1 MSELADDGLPESP
14 LVEIVRRMREPG
26 LPVLVV
32 AHRGDSQNAPE
43 NTLAAFSLAVEQQAD
58 LVEFDVHQTADGDVV
73 VIHDEKIDRTTDGQ
87 GEVFRMRTAD
97 VRAVSAGAWFSPR
110 FAAER
115 VPLLD
120 EVLDLCRRAR
130 VVPMIEIKAKWRR
143 TQDCGRRVVQ
153 ALARHGLLERAVVI
167 CRDLN
172 RVGEVRTASPVTP
185 LSTITFTKRQARGAM
200 KLTGVAGVDC
210 YWKSLSLGLVAQL
223 RQGAFFITPWTVNRA
238 RDMERLF
245 LLGCEAIITDSPVTL
260 RDRIEG
266 FEFARTRDRLERWRV
281 DGEDLD
287 LEAVAEADPNED
299 EPDPSPEELAREA
312 VSKDSSPDILLQD
325 A

>member
-1 MSELADDGLPESP
+1 LSDADEELPESP
-14 LVEIVRRMREPG
+14 LLQLVRRAREPA

-43 NTLAAFSLAVEQQAD
+43 NTLAAFQLAAEQGAD
-58 LVEFDVHQTADGDVV
+58 LLELDVHQTADGDVV
-73 VIHDEKIDRTTDGQ
+73 VIHDDKLDRTTDGT
-87 GEVFRMRTAD
+87 GEVHRLRTAE

-130 VVPMIEIKAKWRR
+130 VVPMIEIKAKRRR
-143 TQDCGRRVVQ
+143 TQDCGQRVVQ

-167 CRDLN
+167 CREVG
-172 RVGEVRTASPVTP
+172 RVEEVRAASPATP
-185 LSTITFTKRQARGAM
+185 VATITFTKRQARGAM
-200 KLTGVAGVDC
+200 KVPGVHGVDC

-223 RQGAFFITPWTVNRA
+223 RQGAFFLTPWTVNRA

-245 LLGCEAIITDSPVTL
+245 LLGCEAIITDSPVLL

-266 FEFARTRDRLERWRV
+266 FEFARARDLLARWRR
-281 DGEDLD
+281 DGEDVD
-287 LEAVAEADPNED
+287 LEAELGED
-299 EPDPSPEELAREA
+299 GADPSPDDLAREA
-312 VSKDSSPDILLQD
+312 VNRDSSPEIIPVD
-325 A
+325 